1 MSMSPRS
8 LEIQDSYSIS
18 SCQGPTDPSPKLIP
32 GLLEVEV
39 EAQLTAQC
47 APIVLVKLLSAP
59 PAKPVLTVRGSSI
72 HLPRGFQNPC
82 VPPPCKT

>member
-18 SCQGPTDPSPKLIP
+18 QLP
-32 GLLEVEV
+32 GTHRPLSKVNPWTCGGGGAV
-39 EAQLTAQC
+39 NCQC